1 MSSNY
6 AFAFTLNRRA
16 LVPPASQ
23 PALRTASQHAAKVAT
38 AAAPINATNRFSITR
53 LIHAK
58 SSGGCRSCN

>member
-6 AFAFTLNRRA
+6 AFAFTINRQG

-23 PALRTASQHAAKVAT
+23 PALRATVAAAATVAV
-38 AAAPINATNRFSITR
+38 AAPINATNRFSINR
-53 LIHAK
+53 LMHAK

>member
-6 AFAFTLNRRA
+6 AFAFTINRRA

-23 PALRTASQHAAKVAT
+23 PALRATVAAVAT
-38 AAAPINATNRFSITR
+38 AAAAPINATNRFSINR
-53 LIHAK
+53 LMHAK

>member
-6 AFAFTLNRRA
+6 AFAFTINRRA

-23 PALRTASQHAAKVAT
+23 HPQPAPVAASRH
-38 AAAPINATNRFSITR
+38 AAAPRNATNRFSINR